1 MTTYNSP
8 FSGNVIQPTDV
19 SYQQFYLT
27 ADIVLWWPI
36 NGVPPTYDVAARI
49 MDISASGN
57 GFTIAMPPAN
67 QASVG
72 QDALFNNTGAYNIN
86 IINYTSGAITTVAA
100 GKSEYIYITDNA
112 TTDGVW
118 GVVGFGATTSNAN
131 ATTLAGY
138 GLLAISNTLNQS
150 HPIKAV
156 VDAYTFLPSDRANT
170 MVWSG
175 GAGSATLDSA
185 ITIGSNW
192 FILLKNNG
200 TGTFTVNTTGSDTL
214 DQQST
219 KTFQPNESALIVCTG
234 AGYITVGYGTSNTF
248 FFTAL
253 TKAVTTGTYTLSISE
268 AQSIIQEYVGNLV
281 GNVTIVYPP
290 VVALYIVNNQ
300 VTANGFS
307 LQITTGL
314 GGSNTVAIPTGQ
326 TVSLIC
332 DGTNFYNANTV
343 QSGATVGSLANG
355 TVGAPSLNFSLET
368 STGLYR
374 PGVGAMGL
382 SILGTNLVIFD
393 AQGVDVTGTGNFTDG
408 ISGGVF

>member
-19 SYQQFYLT
+19 SYQQFYLP

-72 QDALFNNTGAYNIN
+72 QDALFNNTGSYNID
-86 IINYTSGAITTVAA
+86 IIDYTSGAITTVAA
-100 GKSEYIYITDNA
+100 GKSEYIYITDNT

-131 ATTLAGY
+131 AATLAGY
-138 GLLAISNTLNQS
+138 GLLAIANTLNQS

-170 MVWSG
+170 MVWSS
-175 GAGSATLDSA
+175 GAGSATLDTA
-185 ITIGSNW
+185 VTIGSNW
-192 FILLKNNG
+192 FILFKNDG
-200 TGTFTVNTTGSDTL
+200 TGTFTVNTTGVDTL

-234 AGYITVGYGTSNTF
+234 SGYITVGYGTSNTF

-253 TKAVTTGTYTLSISE
+253 TKAVTTGTYTLTVSE
-268 AQSIIQEYVGNLV
+268 AQSIIQEYVGSLA
-281 GNVTIVYPP
+281 GNVTVVYPP
-290 VVALYIVNNQ
+290 VVALYIVNNL

-307 LQITTGL
+307 FQITTGL
-314 GGSNTVAIPTGQ
+314 GGSNTVAIPSGQ

-374 PGVGAMGL
+374 PGVGTMGL
-382 SILGTNLVIFD
+382 SILGTNLIVFD